1 MIERT
6 KGMCKHDA
14 PLVIPRFHV
23 PILCDDSRGTVLQ
36 LEASNSSQMFE
47 KRAGGGEIGKKG
59 ERNQFYGPLD
69 VIGARVT
76 FSYWLGQS
84 RSPTWIEVPPVDARP
99 LRKGGKP

>member
-1 MIERT
+1 M
-6 KGMCKHDA
+6 
-14 PLVIPRFHV
+14 
-23 PILCDDSRGTVLQ
+23 LQ
-36 LEASNSSQMFE
+36 LEASNSNQMFE

-76 FSYWLGQS
+76 SSYWLGQS
-84 RSPTWIEVPPVDARP
+84 RSPTWIVVPPVDARP